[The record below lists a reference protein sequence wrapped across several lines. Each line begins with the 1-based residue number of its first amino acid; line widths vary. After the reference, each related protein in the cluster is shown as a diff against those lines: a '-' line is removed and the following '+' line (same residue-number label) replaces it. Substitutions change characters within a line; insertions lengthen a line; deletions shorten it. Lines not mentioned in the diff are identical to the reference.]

1 MANPYQAVESTSD
14 ASADTRSRA
23 WLLYWLLSY
32 LTPFALLF
40 LLLCVFADRPLDGR
54 TSLVLFLGPFAC
66 GLAGAVWAFKCAK
79 LSAFHFTLFLFAT
92 IVAYGIGFVMFWIL
106 CILLFG
112 VIAT

>member
-1 MANPYQAVESTSD
+1 MANPYQAVESTSV
-14 ASADTRSRA
+14 ASAETRSYA

-32 LTPFALLF
+32 LTPFAFLF
-40 LLLCVFADRPLDGR
+40 LLICVLEDTPIDGR
-54 TSLVLFLGPFAC
+54 TCLVLFLAPFAC

-79 LSAFHFTLFLFAT
+79 LPAFHFALFLFAT